1 MSQLYRA
8 ATPNKLIQHPL
19 DSMTLIFQKSS
30 GITHIVADP
39 VPAILEVMAE
49 DTVTADAITHRLSAG
64 FDLEETADV
73 ADIVLARLVELCSL
87 GLVEQV
93 DGG

>member
-8 ATPNKLIQHPL
+8 TAPDGLIQHPL
-19 DSMTLIFQKSS
+19 DSMTLIFQRSS
-30 GITHIVADP
+30 GITHMVADP
-39 VPAILEVMAE
+39 VPAIIEAMAE
-49 DTVTADAITHRLSAG
+49 DILTAADVAQRLSSS
-64 FDLEETADV
+64 FDLEDTVDA

-93 DGG
+93 

>member
-8 ATPNKLIQHPL
+8 AASEGLIQHPL
-19 DSMTLIFQKSS
+19 DSMTLVFQKSS

-39 VPAILEVMAE
+39 VPAILAVMGE
-49 DTVTADAITHRLSAG
+49 HSLTAVDIAGRLSDSY
-64 FDLEETADV
+64 DLEDSGDT

-87 GLVEQV
+87 GLVDKV
-93 DGG
+93 

>member
-8 ATPNKLIQHPL
+8 ANPDGLIQHPL

-30 GITHIVADP
+30 GVTHMVADP
-39 VPAILEVMAE
+39 VPAIMEVMAE
-49 DTVTADAITHRLSAG
+49 DTLTADDVAQRLSAS
-64 FDLEETADV
+64 FDLKDTVDA
-73 ADIVLARLVELCSL
+73 ADIVLARLAELCSL

-93 DGG
+93 

>member
-8 ATPNKLIQHPL
+8 TASEGLIQHPL

-30 GITHIVADP
+30 GITHMVADP
-39 VPAILEVMAE
+39 IPAILEVMAE
-49 DTVTADAITHRLSAG
+49 EALTADDIAQRLSLSY
-64 FDLEETADV
+64 DLEDSTHV
-73 ADIVLARLVELCSL
+73 ADIVMARLAELHLL

-93 DGG
+93 

>member
-8 ATPNKLIQHPL
+8 TASEGLIQHPL

-30 GITHIVADP
+30 GITHVVADL
-39 VPAILEVMAE
+39 VPAILTVMGADALTAE
-49 DTVTADAITHRLSAG
+49 DITGRLSDSY
-64 FDLEETADV
+64 DLEDSGDA
-73 ADIVLARLVELCSL
+73 ADIVLARLVELSSL

-93 DGG
+93 

>member
-8 ATPNKLIQHPL
+8 AASEGLIQHPL

-30 GITHIVADP
+30 GITHMVVDP
-39 VPAILEVMAE
+39 VPAILAVMNKDALTAE
-49 DTVTADAITHRLSAG
+49 DIAGRLSDSY
-64 FDLEETADV
+64 DLEDSGDA

-93 DGG
+93 

>member
-1 MSQLYRA
+1 MSQLYRTTA
-8 ATPNKLIQHPL
+8 PEGIIQRPL

-30 GITHIVADP
+30 GITHMVADP

-49 DTVTADAITHRLSAG
+49 DSLTARDVAQRLAVSY
-64 FDLEETADV
+64 DLEDSENAADV
-73 ADIVLARLVELCSL
+73 VLARLAELCTL

-93 DGG
+93 

>member
-8 ATPNKLIQHPL
+8 AASEGLIQHPL

-30 GITHIVADP
+30 GITHVVADL
-39 VPAILEVMAE
+39 VPAILTVMGADALTAE
-49 DTVTADAITHRLSAG
+49 DITGRLSDSY
-64 FDLEETADV
+64 DLEDSGDA
-73 ADIVLARLVELCSL
+73 ADIVLARLVELSSL

-93 DGG
+93 

>member
-8 ATPNKLIQHPL
+8 AAPDGLIQYPL

-30 GITHIVADP
+30 GITHMVADP
-39 VPAILEVMAE
+39 VPAIIEVMAE
-49 DTVTADAITHRLSAG
+49 DILTADDVAQRLSASYDLEDTADA
-64 FDLEETADV
+64 
-73 ADIVLARLVELCSL
+73 ADIVLARLVELCLL

-93 DGG
+93 

>member
-8 ATPNKLIQHPL
+8 AASDRLIQHPL
-19 DSMTLIFQKSS
+19 DSMTLIFQKAS
-30 GITHIVADP
+30 GITHIVTDP

-49 DTVTADAITHRLSAG
+49 DALTADDIAQRLAVS
-64 FDLEETADV
+64 FDLENNVDTT
-73 ADIVLARLVELCSL
+73 DIVLARLVELCSL

-93 DGG
+93 

>member
-8 ATPNKLIQHPL
+8 AASEELIQHQL

-30 GITHIVADP
+30 GITHMVADP
-39 VPAILEVMAE
+39 VPAILTVMGTDAL
-49 DTVTADAITHRLSAG
+49 TADDITGRLSDSY
-64 FDLEETADV
+64 DLEDGAAA
-73 ADIVLARLVELCSL
+73 ADIVLARLAELSSL

-93 DGG
+93 

>member
-8 ATPNKLIQHPL
+8 AASEGLIQHPL

-30 GITHIVADP
+30 GITHMVADP
-39 VPAILEVMAE
+39 VPAILTVMGTDAL
-49 DTVTADAITHRLSAG
+49 TADDITGRLSDSY
-64 FDLEETADV
+64 DLEDSGNA

-87 GLVEQV
+87 GLVERV
-93 DGG
+93 

>member
-8 ATPNKLIQHPL
+8 TAPDGLIQHPL

-30 GITHIVADP
+30 GITHMVADP

-49 DTVTADAITHRLSAG
+49 EALNADDIVQRLSSSYNLEDSADA
-64 FDLEETADV
+64 
-73 ADIVLARLVELCSL
+73 ADIVVARLTELCTL

-93 DGG
+93 

>member
-8 ATPNKLIQHPL
+8 AASEGLIQHPL

-30 GITHIVADP
+30 GITHMVVDP
-39 VPAILEVMAE
+39 VPAILAVMNKDALTAE
-49 DTVTADAITHRLSAG
+49 DIAGRLSDSY
-64 FDLEETADV
+64 DLEDSGAA

-93 DGG
+93 